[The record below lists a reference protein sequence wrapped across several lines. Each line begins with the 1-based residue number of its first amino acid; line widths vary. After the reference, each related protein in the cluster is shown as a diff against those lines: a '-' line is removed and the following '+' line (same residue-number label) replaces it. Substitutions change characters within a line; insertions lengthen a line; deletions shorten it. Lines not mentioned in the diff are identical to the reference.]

1 VDAAKCTAVGVS
13 VRGEFVLFSATNGFV
28 MDQKGE
34 CVGKVVDETGELFC
48 EDEFVTAS
56 LREPGERTGVRCDIN
71 FWHN

>member
-1 VDAAKCTAVGVS
+1 
-13 VRGEFVLFSATNGFV
+13 